1 MTTPKGLSRE
11 ATAYEW
17 VALGRLKHHPKNPR
31 KGSVEAIRESLRAH
45 GVIRPIVVSRAT
57 RHVLAGNHT
66 LKAAR
71 AESLDTLPVVWLD
84 GLTPEQEVKILLAD
98 NRTSDMGT
106 YDDAVLADLLQGL
119 ADAGDLLGTGY
130 DAGALDDLLQSLASP
145 QEPQPQEEPASP
157 PDAKTTEGRDTPY
170 TNKIASPV
178 YEPTG
183 RKPRLS
189 ELVDTT
195 KYDQLVAA
203 IDSDPT
209 LDAETRRFLL
219 LAASRHIVFRFAN
232 IAEFYC
238 HAPAEV
244 QRHFES
250 SALVIIDYGRAV
262 EEGFVA
268 LTEALGA
275 LADEEG
281 PT

>member
-1 MTTPKGLSRE
+1 MTVTRGLSHDPN
-11 ATAYEW
+11 AYEW
-17 VALGRLKHHPKNPR
+17 VALSRLKHHPKNPR
-31 KGSVEAIRESLRAH
+31 RGNVEAIRESIRAH
-45 GVIRPIVVSRAT
+45 GVIRPIVVSRST

-66 LKAAR
+66 LKAAK
-71 AESLDTLPVVWLD
+71 AESLDALPVVWLD

-98 NRTSDMGT
+98 NRTADMGT
-106 YDDAVLADLLQGL
+106 YDDAVLSDLLQSL

-130 DAGALDDLLQSLASP
+130 DAGALDALLASLASP
-145 QEPQPQEEPASP
+145 QEPQPQEEPTSP
-157 PDAKTTEGRDTPY
+157 PSGATAQAKDTPY
-170 TNKIASPV
+170 TNKIASPI

-195 KYDQLVAA
+195 KYDQLVSA
-203 IDSDPT
+203 IEADPS

-219 LAASRHIVFRFAN
+219 LAATRHVVFRFAN

-238 HAPAEV
+238 HAP
-244 QRHFES
+244 QPLQHHMES
-250 SALVIIDYGRAV
+250 SALVIIDYGRAI
-262 EEGFVA
+262 EEGFVQ

>member
-1 MTTPKGLSRE
+1 MTVTRGLSHDPN
-11 ATAYEW
+11 AYEW
-17 VALGRLKHHPKNPR
+17 VALSRLKHHPKNPR
-31 KGSVEAIRESLRAH
+31 RGNVEAIRESIRAH

-71 AESLDTLPVVWLD
+71 AESLDALPVVWLD

-98 NRTSDMGT
+98 NRTADLGT
-106 YDDAVLADLLQGL
+106 YDDAVLSDLLQSL

-130 DAGALDDLLQSLASP
+130 DAGALDALLASLASP

-157 PDAKTTEGRDTPY
+157 PSGATAKADTPY

-183 RKPRLS
+183 RAPKLA

-195 KYDQLVAA
+195 KYDTLVAA
-203 IDSDPT
+203 IDTVPS
-209 LDAETRRFLL
+209 LDAETRQFLRL
-219 LAASRHIVFRFAN
+219 SATRHIVFRFAN

-238 HAPAEV
+238 HAP
-244 QRHFES
+244 QPLQHHMES
-250 SALVIIDYGRAV
+250 SALVIIDYGRAI
-262 EEGFVA
+262 EEGFVQ